1 MSSNIAYVNPKIL
14 KKVRENYG
22 MSLEIASKNV
32 LKSEKLEKVESGEE
46 HLTFNQL
53 KLLAKKYRL
62 PIKYFYR
69 NEENV
74 EKIDEKFRSVKSQNI
89 DLTPELQEIINEIHT
104 KRDTAIE
111 YITYDENQY
120 DYSFIDLIMIDD
132 DIKKSANK
140 IRKYIEIKKKKET
153 WKNEYNALNS
163 WLEEFTRL
171 GILVFQFPKVSVELI
186 RGFSISKTPYPVIA
200 INKRDSVFGRIFSLL
215 HEFVRLTLKDDEE
228 LAFSINFEQTPIEIF
243 CNKVTAEI
251 LMPEEEILS
260 SEVIIKHNKGSDYSS
275 EEIKRLHK
283 EFWVSEEAIINRL
296 SSLKLLSR
304 INYKNELDRIKR
316 EEKLKLE
323 KKKERG
329 RNEEQ
334 RSGQSPVKKVLNE
347 NSKTFLNIVL
357 SAYEEKEYTS
367 SKLSRILKMK
377 LKHLDKLFKE
387 IRQN

>member
-1 MSSNIAYVNPKIL
+1 M
-14 KKVRENYG
+14 
-22 MSLEIASKNV
+22 
-32 LKSEKLEKVESGEE
+32 
-46 HLTFNQL
+46 LTRHKQ
-53 KLLAKKYRL
+53 
-62 PIKYFYR
+62 
-69 NEENV
+69 
-74 EKIDEKFRSVKSQNI
+74 
-89 DLTPELQEIINEIHT
+89 
-104 KRDTAIE
+104 
-111 YITYDENQY
+111 
-120 DYSFIDLIMIDD
+120 
-132 DIKKSANK
+132 
-140 IRKYIEIKKKKET
+140 
-153 WKNEYNALNS
+153 
-163 WLEEFTRL
+163 
-171 GILVFQFPKVSVELI
+171 
-186 RGFSISKTPYPVIA
+186 
-200 INKRDSVFGRIFSLL
+200 
-215 HEFVRLTLKDDEE
+215 
-228 LAFSINFEQTPIEIF
+228 NFEQTPIEIF

-323 KKKERG
+323 KKKERE

-367 SKLSRILKMK
+367 GKLSKILKMK